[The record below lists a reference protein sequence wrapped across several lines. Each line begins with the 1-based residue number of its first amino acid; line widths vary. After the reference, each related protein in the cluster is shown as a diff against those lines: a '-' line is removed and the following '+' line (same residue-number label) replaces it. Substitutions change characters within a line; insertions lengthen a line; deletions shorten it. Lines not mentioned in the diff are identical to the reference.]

1 MARNDLYDPSE
12 HRPLSGSA
20 WSDGAARAA
29 LDEIV
34 ADVVG
39 AYRGTEQLW
48 PNDPNDL
55 EGMPDVPLRN
65 VYMGAAGVAWALD
78 LIAQDELCERPPWL
92 HELAR
97 SLGEGYRK
105 APELVEIEPPP
116 SASLLFG
123 ETGILLAAEAIL
135 RDGSQLDA
143 LAEAIKRNS
152 SRQDARPQLG
162 VARHPGRRAAAVAP
176 HRRAALARCLA

>member
-1 MARNDLYDPSE
+1 MVRNALYDPAE
-12 HRPLSGSA
+12 HRPLSGPG

-29 LDEIV
+29 IEEIV
-34 ADVVG
+34 ADTIG

-92 HELAR
+92 HELAAASAR
-97 SLGEGYRK
+97 GTARR
-105 APELVEIEPPP
+105 P
-116 SASLLFG
+116 S
-123 ETGILLAAEAIL
+123 
-135 RDGSQLDA
+135 
-143 LAEAIKRNS
+143 
-152 SRQDARPQLG
+152 
-162 VARHPGRRAAAVAP
+162 
-176 HRRAALARCLA
+176 